1 MFNESFP
8 LIQWTLLIVLKKSG
22 EVRNAI
28 NTSFVTKYCSSI
40 IVSLPM
46 ELKISTI
53 TFKFSSLWAILHNY
67 AANSKH
73 ISIKE
78 CGCHCS
84 LVYSVGYFCLS
95 YVGIFVL
102 IRYSSLLSLPMLN
115 GILLLEER
123 NEILSTSWVRRN
135 LSRILWMLYFWLLF
149 ELGPENTS
157 WKIRIMLNCHYSQTI
172 INKVP

>member
-1 MFNESFP
+1 MLNESFP
-8 LIQWTLLIVLKKSG
+8 LIQWTLLTVLKKSG

-28 NTSFVTKYCSSI
+28 NTYFVTKYYSSV

-46 ELKISTI
+46 ELKISTK

-67 AANSKH
+67 AANSKC

-78 CGCHCS
+78 CVCHCS
-84 LVYSVGYFCLS
+84 LVYSIGYFCLS

-102 IRYSSLLSLPMLN
+102 IGYSSLLSLPMLN

-123 NEILSTSWVRRN
+123 NEILSKSWVKRN

-149 ELGPENTS
+149 GLGPENT